1 MHKSSDAPSRRWLVL
16 ALLILIVGFLIYDRS
31 IRRDVVYCID
41 LRRAWESFDMKNE
54 LEQERNTKLNSQQ
67 SVVSDLAFKLE
78 RNTSNGTRKD
88 SLYAE
93 WMKADYTLKEM
104 NQQLTAQY
112 DLQIQERLTVYL
124 KEFAEERGLGQ
135 LIAYEDSYPVIFTQD
150 KYDLTEE
157 AISFIN
163 NKYNGK

>member
-1 MHKSSDAPSRRWLVL
+1 
-16 ALLILIVGFLIYDRS
+16 
-31 IRRDVVYCID
+31 
-41 LRRAWESFDMKNE
+41 MKNE

-104 NQQLTAQY
+104 NPHLSKT
-112 DLQIQERLTVYL
+112 
-124 KEFAEERGLGQ
+124 F
-135 LIAYEDSYPVIFTQD
+135 SYW
-150 KYDLTEE
+150 
-157 AISFIN
+157 
-163 NKYNGK
+163 GKKNEVGSGRIRYV